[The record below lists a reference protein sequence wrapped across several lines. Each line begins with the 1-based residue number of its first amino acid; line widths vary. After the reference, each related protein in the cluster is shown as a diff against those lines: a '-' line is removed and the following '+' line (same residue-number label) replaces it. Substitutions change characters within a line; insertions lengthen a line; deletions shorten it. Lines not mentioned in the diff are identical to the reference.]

1 MLDLDANQ
9 LSDAIT
15 RHVHMVSLS
24 KAHRTIIVTRQ
35 ALGYLDEREAN
46 NELNARFLGDCA
58 LLAGTALD
66 RFPVVTRCCL
76 GTVSASE
83 MSDLMSRNIFPLK
96 WNRSES
102 VK

>member
-1 MLDLDANQ
+1 MLGLDANQ

-46 NELNARFLGDCA
+46 NELNAGFLGRDCA

-66 RFPVVTRCCL
+66 RFLVVTRCCL

-83 MSDLMSRNIFPLK
+83 MSDLMSTNMFPLK
-96 WNRSES
+96 
-102 VK
+102 